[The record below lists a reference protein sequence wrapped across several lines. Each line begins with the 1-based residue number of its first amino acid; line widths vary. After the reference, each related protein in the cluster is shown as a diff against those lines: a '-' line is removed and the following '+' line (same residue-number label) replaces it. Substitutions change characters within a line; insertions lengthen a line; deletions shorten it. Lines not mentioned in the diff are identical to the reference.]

1 MVPMPRL
8 SSSSPS
14 PSARPYHHGDLR
26 AALLKSAER
35 TLREKGVGALSLREL
50 ARAAGVSH
58 AAPGRHFKDKQ
69 ALLDALALD
78 GYERLNRALDAAAE
92 SPGLDLEG
100 RLTALAR
107 AYLGFAV
114 ENPELLELMFAR
126 KHAPEGA
133 ARSDSSDLLAAA
145 VDHSLGSLTRMTADA
160 QERGEIVAGDPER
173 ITMVAAASMHGLA
186 SLITSCALDAEEAL
200 SGLDEHVHL
209 LLNGLR
215 PR

>member
-1 MVPMPRL
+1 MVRMPRL
-8 SSSSPS
+8 TTP
-14 PSARPYHHGDLR
+14 RPYHHGDLR

-50 ARAAGVSH
+50 ARDVGVSH

-78 GYERLNRALDAAAE
+78 GYDRLDAALSGADR
-92 SPGLDLEG
+92 PGLSFEE
-100 RLTALAR
+100 RMTALAR

-114 ENPELLELMFAR
+114 DHPELLELMFAR
-126 KHAPEGA
+126 KHDP
-133 ARSDSSDLLAAA
+133 DSSAQLAGA
-145 VDHSLGSLTRMTADA
+145 VDRSLGSLTRTMAEA

-173 ITMVAAASMHGLA
+173 ITMVAAASLHGLA
-186 SLITSCALDAEEAL
+186 ALIASCALDADEAMA
-200 SGLDEHVHL
+200 GLEEHVHL
-209 LLNGLR
+209 LLHGLR